1 MNIRKS
7 NKSDISG
14 WLNIN
19 KESNISSAKV
29 VAIVKKL
36 TGAKK
41 VGHAGTLDPMA
52 TGVLPIALGA
62 ATKTVRFVM
71 NGIKQY
77 EFEVKWGAETDTD
90 DIEGNI
96 IKKSSKRPAY
106 EEIIKSINKFTGEII
121 QVPPKYSAIKV
132 NGVRSYKIARKF
144 GNPILKSRK
153 IYVKKLELLKYIDS
167 DSSKFFLECEKGVY
181 VRSIARDLAQ
191 YLGTNGHV
199 SKLCRL
205 SVNKFYYKDAIL
217 LADLSKLVDKSVI
230 IESIMPIS
238 RVLDDIP
245 AFEID
250 KVNATKISNG
260 QKIYFNNDYLEG
272 KNKLEEIFITYKNNP
287 MAIARYEN
295 GVISPK
301 KVF

>member
-96 IKKSSKRPAY
+96 IKKSSKRPTS
-106 EEIIKSINKFTGEII
+106 EEIIKSINKFTGEIV

-153 IYVKKLELLKYIDS
+153 VYVKKLELLKYIDS
-167 DSSKFFLECEKGVY
+167 DYSKFFLECEKGVY
-181 VRSIARDLAQ
+181 VRSIARDLAK

-230 IESIMPIS
+230 IESIIPIS

-250 KVNATKISNG
+250 KVNAAKISNG

>member
-1 MNIRKS
+1 MRES

-52 TGVLPIALGA
+52 TGVLPIALGT

-96 IKKSSKRPAY
+96 IKKSSKRPTS
-106 EEIIKSINKFTGEII
+106 EEIIKSINKFTGEIV

-153 IYVKKLELLKYIDS
+153 VYVKKLELLKYIDS

>member
-96 IKKSSKRPAY
+96 IKKSSKRPTS
-106 EEIIKSINKFTGEII
+106 EEIIKSINKFTGEIV

>member
-77 EFEVKWGAETDTD
+77 EFEVKWGIETDTD

-96 IKKSSKRPAY
+96 IKKSSKRPTS

>member
-1 MNIRKS
+1 MRES

-52 TGVLPIALGA
+52 TGVLPIALGT

-96 IKKSSKRPAY
+96 IKKSSKRPTS
-106 EEIIKSINKFTGEII
+106 EEIMKSINKFTGEIV

-153 IYVKKLELLKYIDS
+153 VYVKKLELLKYIDS

>member
-7 NKSDISG
+7 NKPEISG

-77 EFEVKWGAETDTD
+77 EFEVKWGIETDTD

-96 IKKSSKRPAY
+96 IKKSSKRPTP
-106 EEIIKSINKFTGEII
+106 EEIIKSIDKFIGEII

-153 IYVKKLELLKYIDS
+153 VYVKKLELLKYIDS
-167 DSSKFFLECEKGVY
+167 DCSKFFLECEKGVY
-181 VRSIARDLAQ
+181 VRSIARDLAKC
-191 YLGTNGHV
+191 LGTNGHI

-272 KNKLEEIFITYKNNP
+272 KNKLEEIFLTYKNNP

-295 GVISPK
+295 GVLSPK

>member
-96 IKKSSKRPAY
+96 IKKSSKRPTS
-106 EEIIKSINKFTGEII
+106 EEIIKSINKFTGEIV

-153 IYVKKLELLKYIDS
+153 VYVKKLELLKYIDS

-272 KNKLEEIFITYKNNP
+272 KNKLEEIFITYKKNP

>member
-96 IKKSSKRPAY
+96 IKKSSKRPTS
-106 EEIIKSINKFTGEII
+106 EEIIKSINKFTGEIV

-230 IESIMPIS
+230 IESIIPIS

>member
-7 NKSDISG
+7 NKPEISG

-96 IKKSSKRPAY
+96 IKKSSKRPTS
-106 EEIIKSINKFTGEII
+106 EEIIKSINKFTGEIV

-153 IYVKKLELLKYIDS
+153 VYVKKLELLKYIDS

-230 IESIMPIS
+230 IESIIPIS

>member
-1 MNIRKS
+1 MNMRES

-52 TGVLPIALGA
+52 TGVLPIALGT

-96 IKKSSKRPAY
+96 IKKSSKRPTS
-106 EEIIKSINKFTGEII
+106 EEIIKSINKFTGEIV

>member
-1 MNIRKS
+1 MNVRES

-96 IKKSSKRPAY
+96 IKKSSKRPTS
-106 EEIIKSINKFTGEII
+106 EEIIKSINKFTGEIV

-272 KNKLEEIFITYKNNP
+272 KNKLEEIFVTYKNNP

>member
-96 IKKSSKRPAY
+96 IKKSSKRPTS
-106 EEIIKSINKFTGEII
+106 EEIIKSINKFTGEIV

-153 IYVKKLELLKYIDS
+153 VYVKKLELLKYIDS

-230 IESIMPIS
+230 IESIIPIS

>member
-106 EEIIKSINKFTGEII
+106 EEIIKSINKFTGEIV

-153 IYVKKLELLKYIDS
+153 VYVKKLELLKYIDS

-230 IESIMPIS
+230 IESIIPIS

>member
-7 NKSDISG
+7 DKSDISG

-77 EFEVKWGAETDTD
+77 EFEVKWGIETDTD

-96 IKKSSKRPAY
+96 IKKSSKRPTP
-106 EEIIKSINKFTGEII
+106 EEIIRSIDKFIGEII

-153 IYVKKLELLKYIDS
+153 VCVKKFKLLKYIDS
-167 DSSKFFLECEKGVY
+167 DCSKFLLECEKGVY
-181 VRSIARDLAQ
+181 VRSIARDLAK

-250 KVNATKISNG
+250 KVSATKISNG

>member
-96 IKKSSKRPAY
+96 IKKSSKRPTS
-106 EEIIKSINKFTGEII
+106 EEIIKSINKFTGEIV

-144 GNPILKSRK
+144 GNPLLKSRK
-153 IYVKKLELLKYIDS
+153 VYVKKLELLKYIDS
-167 DSSKFFLECEKGVY
+167 DYSKFFLECEKGVY
-181 VRSIARDLAQ
+181 VRSIARDLAK

-230 IESIMPIS
+230 IESIIPIS

-250 KVNATKISNG
+250 KVNAAKISNG

>member
-1 MNIRKS
+1 MNVRES

-19 KESNISSAKV
+19 KESKISSAKV

-52 TGVLPIALGA
+52 TGVLPIALGT

-96 IKKSSKRPAY
+96 IKKSSKRPTS
-106 EEIIKSINKFTGEII
+106 EEIIKSINKFTGEIV

-153 IYVKKLELLKYIDS
+153 VYVKKLELLKYIDS

-191 YLGTNGHV
+191 YQGTNGNV
-199 SKLCRL
+199 YKLCRL
-205 SVNKFYYKDAIL
+205 FLPKCLNLSAPRVPVYKC
-217 LADLSKLVDKSVI
+217 
-230 IESIMPIS
+230 
-238 RVLDDIP
+238 
-245 AFEID
+245 
-250 KVNATKISNG
+250 
-260 QKIYFNNDYLEG
+260 
-272 KNKLEEIFITYKNNP
+272 
-287 MAIARYEN
+287 
-295 GVISPK
+295 PK
-301 KVF
+301 KMIIIDSFSME

>member
-77 EFEVKWGAETDTD
+77 EFEVKWGIETDTD

-96 IKKSSKRPAY
+96 IKKSSKRPTS
-106 EEIIKSINKFTGEII
+106 EEIIKSINKFTGEIV

-153 IYVKKLELLKYIDS
+153 VYVKKLELLKYIDS

>member
-1 MNIRKS
+1 MNMRES

-19 KESNISSAKV
+19 KESNISTAKV

-52 TGVLPIALGA
+52 TGVLPIALGT

-96 IKKSSKRPAY
+96 IKKSSKRPTS
-106 EEIIKSINKFTGEII
+106 EEIIKSINKFTGEIV

-153 IYVKKLELLKYIDS
+153 VYVKKLELLKYIDS

-230 IESIMPIS
+230 IESIIPIS

>member
-7 NKSDISG
+7 NKPEISG

-96 IKKSSKRPAY
+96 IKKSSKRPTS
-106 EEIIKSINKFTGEII
+106 EEIIKSINKFTGEIV

>member
-41 VGHAGTLDPMA
+41 AGHAGTLDPMA

-96 IKKSSKRPAY
+96 IKKSSKRPTS
-106 EEIIKSINKFTGEII
+106 EEIIKSINKFTGEIV

-153 IYVKKLELLKYIDS
+153 VYVKKLELLKYIDS

-230 IESIMPIS
+230 IESIIPIS
-238 RVLDDIP
+238 RVLADIP

>member
-96 IKKSSKRPAY
+96 IKKSSKRPTS
-106 EEIIKSINKFTGEII
+106 EEIIKSINKFTGEIV

-144 GNPILKSRK
+144 GNPLLKSRK
-153 IYVKKLELLKYIDS
+153 VYVKKLELLKYIDS

-230 IESIMPIS
+230 IESIIPIS

-250 KVNATKISNG
+250 KVNAAKISNG

>member
-96 IKKSSKRPAY
+96 IKKSSKRPTS
-106 EEIIKSINKFTGEII
+106 EEIIKSINKFTGEIV

-144 GNPILKSRK
+144 GNPLLKSRK
-153 IYVKKLELLKYIDS
+153 VYVKKLELLKYIDS

>member
-1 MNIRKS
+1 MNMRES

-96 IKKSSKRPAY
+96 IKKSSKRPTS
-106 EEIIKSINKFTGEII
+106 EEIIKSINKFTGEIV

>member
-41 VGHAGTLDPMA
+41 AGHAGTLDPMA

-96 IKKSSKRPAY
+96 IKKSSKRPTS
-106 EEIIKSINKFTGEII
+106 EEIIKSINKFTGEIV

-153 IYVKKLELLKYIDS
+153 VYVKKLELLKYIDS

-230 IESIMPIS
+230 IESIIPIS

-250 KVNATKISNG
+250 KVNAAKISNG

>member
-77 EFEVKWGAETDTD
+77 EFEVKWGIETDTD

-96 IKKSSKRPAY
+96 IKKSSKRPTS
-106 EEIIKSINKFTGEII
+106 EEIIKSINKFTGEIV

-167 DSSKFFLECEKGVY
+167 DSLKFFLECEKGVY

-272 KNKLEEIFITYKNNP
+272 KNKSEEIFITYKKNP
-287 MAIARYEN
+287 MAIAKYEK
-295 GVISPK
+295 GFLFPT

>member
-153 IYVKKLELLKYIDS
+153 VYVKKLELLKYIDS

-181 VRSIARDLAQ
+181 VRSIARDLAKC
-191 YLGTNGHV
+191 LGTNGHI

>member
-41 VGHAGTLDPMA
+41 AGHAGTLDPMA

-96 IKKSSKRPAY
+96 IKKSSKRPTS
-106 EEIIKSINKFTGEII
+106 EEIIKSINKFTGEIV

-153 IYVKKLELLKYIDS
+153 VYVKKLELLKYIDS
-167 DSSKFFLECEKGVY
+167 DYSKFFLECEKGVY

-230 IESIMPIS
+230 IESIIPIS

-250 KVNATKISNG
+250 KVNAAKISNG

>member
-96 IKKSSKRPAY
+96 IKKSSKRPTS
-106 EEIIKSINKFTGEII
+106 EEIIKSINKFTGEIV

-153 IYVKKLELLKYIDS
+153 VYVKKLELLKYIDS

>member
-7 NKSDISG
+7 NKPEISG

-96 IKKSSKRPAY
+96 IKKSSKRPTS
-106 EEIIKSINKFTGEII
+106 EEIIKSINKFTGEIV

-153 IYVKKLELLKYIDS
+153 VYVKKLELLKYIDS

>member
-41 VGHAGTLDPMA
+41 AGHAGTLDPMA

-96 IKKSSKRPAY
+96 IKKSSKRPTS
-106 EEIIKSINKFTGEII
+106 EEIIKSINKFTGEIV

-153 IYVKKLELLKYIDS
+153 VYVKKLELLKYIDS

>member
-1 MNIRKS
+1 MDIRES

-96 IKKSSKRPAY
+96 IKKSSKRPTS
-106 EEIIKSINKFTGEII
+106 EEIIKSINKFTGEIV

-153 IYVKKLELLKYIDS
+153 VYVKKLELLKYIDS

>member
-41 VGHAGTLDPMA
+41 AGHAGTLDPMA

-96 IKKSSKRPAY
+96 IKKSSKRPTS
-106 EEIIKSINKFTGEII
+106 EEIIKSINKFTGEIV

-144 GNPILKSRK
+144 GNPLLKSRK
-153 IYVKKLELLKYIDS
+153 VYVKKLELLKYIDS

>member
-41 VGHAGTLDPMA
+41 AGHAGTLDPMA

-96 IKKSSKRPAY
+96 IKKSSKRPTY

-144 GNPILKSRK
+144 GNPLLKSRK
-153 IYVKKLELLKYIDS
+153 VYVKKLELLKYIDS
-167 DSSKFFLECEKGVY
+167 DYSKFFLECEKGVY
-181 VRSIARDLAQ
+181 VRSIATDLAQ

-272 KNKLEEIFITYKNNP
+272 KNKLEEIFITYKKNP

>member
-96 IKKSSKRPAY
+96 IKKSSKRPTS
-106 EEIIKSINKFTGEII
+106 EEIIKSINKFTGEIV
-121 QVPPKYSAIKV
+121 QVPPKCSAIKV

-230 IESIMPIS
+230 IESIIPIS

-250 KVNATKISNG
+250 KVNAAKISNG

>member
-41 VGHAGTLDPMA
+41 AGHAGTLDPMA

-96 IKKSSKRPAY
+96 IKKSSKRPTS
-106 EEIIKSINKFTGEII
+106 EEIIKSINKFTGEIV

-153 IYVKKLELLKYIDS
+153 VYVKKLELLKYIDS

-181 VRSIARDLAQ
+181 VRSIARDLAK

-230 IESIMPIS
+230 IESIIPIS

-250 KVNATKISNG
+250 KVNAAKISNG

>member
-1 MNIRKS
+1 MNIRKC

-77 EFEVKWGAETDTD
+77 EFEVKWGIETDTD

-106 EEIIKSINKFTGEII
+106 EEIIKSINKFTGEIV

-153 IYVKKLELLKYIDS
+153 VYVKKLELLKYIDS

-230 IESIMPIS
+230 IESIIPIS

-250 KVNATKISNG
+250 KVNAAKISNG